1 MGTADISVQPVL
13 GIIPAR
19 GGSKSIPGKNL
30 RMLAGRP
37 LIFYAAAAAR
47 ASGVVDRLILSTDS
61 IEIAELGRTLGIE
74 VPFMRPAELAHDDS
88 PMQPG
93 LEDAV
98 AEIEQQGW
106 APTIVVLLQPTAP
119 LRRPDHLVRAVS
131 TLRETGCD
139 SVVSVV
145 KVPSHFAPHFVMRI
159 EGDRLLNFLP
169 DGATITRRQ
178 DVTPAYSRD
187 GTVYAFRRDV
197 LMDRRSIYGSDCR
210 PLVIPRNESVNLD
223 SLEDWERAEE
233 TLREIRTAD

>member
-1 MGTADISVQPVL
+1 VGTADISVQPVL

-98 AEIEQQGW
+98 
-106 APTIVVLLQPTAP
+106 
-119 LRRPDHLVRAVS
+119 RRSSSKVGRPPSLCSCSLPRRSGGRTTWFEPYPRCGRRAV
-131 TLRETGCD
+131 
-139 SVVSVV
+139 
-145 KVPSHFAPHFVMRI
+145 
-159 EGDRLLNFLP
+159 
-169 DGATITRRQ
+169 
-178 DVTPAYSRD
+178 
-187 GTVYAFRRDV
+187 
-197 LMDRRSIYGSDCR
+197 
-210 PLVIPRNESVNLD
+210 IP
-223 SLEDWERAEE
+223 
-233 TLREIRTAD
+233 